1 LVVSESSLPGASEL
15 PPGGIVVEPGSS
27 LKYKTGSWR
36 VLRPVINQDKCVR
49 CRLCWVFCPDGAIIE
64 VDEEY
69 TTSKGRRYKISYKV
83 NYDYCKG
90 CGVCAQECPVNAIE
104 MVPEPIGGE
113 GDDGE

>member
-1 LVVSESSLPGASEL
+1 MSGSAELPGASAL
-15 PPGGIVVEPGSS
+15 PPGGIIIEPGNS

-36 VLRPVINQDKCVR
+36 VLRPVIDQEKCVR
-49 CRLCWVFCPDGAIIE
+49 CRLCWVYCPDAAILE

-69 TTSKGRRYKISYKV
+69 TTQKGRRYKISFKV

-104 MVPEPIGGE
+104 MVPEPIGGD
-113 GDDGE
+113 GDGG